1 MNGDLSVPNIV
12 HQLSRDGRPAPSPS
26 GIREGSEQP
35 PPLDRAIAD
44 RFGVPEAEVVVGPG
58 TGVLLRRLLDGL
70 LGGGG
75 AVVVVDGRD
84 GSDPTSGGVARALA
98 ALAPDGLLV
107 VDGAGGRVS
116 GDRVLELRRL
126 DPRVVVVGSLT
137 PRVEYLVGGAD
148 VAARLRA
155 EVPAGRIG
163 PDERDGALAALSGGG
178 SASGDSGDSTSTGG
192 EAGTSVSAAAK
203 ESNDVVI
210 ALVSEHSED
219 DHGPAGTTLAE
230 PGTPPPATT
239 APRSGGPD
247 RDALSPAA
255 VAVVARLREALRAE
269 WPESDD
275 PVLDISRYALLT
287 PGKMLRPLL
296 LASAAGAVGGDVERV
311 VPAAL
316 AVEYLHVGSLVHDDV
331 IDDDEVRR
339 GQPSVQHRF
348 GVPEAIVVG
357 DALIFKTFSAVAACT
372 ELGVPAEAALG
383 AARAI
388 ADAGVDVCRG
398 QALEGALAADPT
410 HPLGDYVTVM
420 ALKTGA
426 LFRGA
431 CRAGALLGGAGPD
444 AVEAVTSYAEH
455 LGLAFQVHDDLLPY
469 LSDSAVTGKSEL
481 SDLRNLRPTYPVLL
495 AHERGTTGQRARIAR
510 VLSGELPAEEA
521 YPALRELLVDTGA
534 LAVATEHAEAEV
546 ALAKSCLAGLPG
558 NEHTATLA
566 GVADKSVARR
576 R

>member
-12 HQLSRDGRPAPSPS
+12 HPLSRDGRPAPSPS
-26 GIREGSEQP
+26 GIQEGSEQP
-35 PPLDRAIAD
+35 SPLDRAIAD

-70 LGGGG
+70 LGDGGE
-75 AVVVVDGRD
+75 VVLVGDRD
-84 GSDPTSGGVARALA
+84 GDDPTPDGIARLLA

-107 VDGAGGRVS
+107 VDASRWTGEEP
-116 GDRVLELRRL
+116 GDRDRSGEHPTARALALRRL
-126 DPRVVVVGSLT
+126 DPRVVVVGPLT
-137 PRVEYLVGGAD
+137 PRVEFLVGGAG
-148 VAARLRA
+148 VVARLRA

-163 PDERDGALAALSGGG
+163 PDERDGALAALGN
-178 SASGDSGDSTSTGG
+178 GG
-192 EAGTSVSAAAK
+192 EGVSAAV
-203 ESNDVVI
+203 EGNDVVI
-210 ALVSEHSED
+210 ALGSEQTED
-219 DHGPAGTTLAE
+219 DHG
-230 PGTPPPATT
+230 
-239 APRSGGPD
+239 APRSGAAVLD
-247 RDALSPAA
+247 RPEEALSPAA
-255 VAVVARLREALRAE
+255 VAVVARLREALRAQ
-269 WPESDD
+269 WPETGD

-357 DALIFKTFSAVAACT
+357 DALIFKTFSAVAACV
-372 ELGVPAEAALG
+372 ELGVTAEAALG

-431 CRAGALLGGAGPD
+431 CRAGALLGGGGPE

-495 AHERGTTGQRARIAR
+495 AHERGTAGQRARIAR

-546 ALAKSCLAGLPG
+546 ALAKSCLSGLPG